1 MNRFR
6 RWLIASASAALM
18 ASAAVLAPAMSPMS
32 MSPMSMSPM
41 SMSPMSIGGLATAS
55 AEGCPDI
62 EVVFARGTN
71 DAPGLGNVGN
81 AFVDAL
87 RGRVGGRSV
96 GAYAVN
102 YPASFDFLAATGGAN
117 DASAHI
123 QHMIDTC
130 PNTRLVLGGYS
141 QGAAVIDVISAV
153 PIPAVGFDN
162 PLPPNVP
169 GHVAAIAV
177 FGNPSAK
184 LGLPL
189 TVSPVWGGRAID
201 LCNAGDPVCQ
211 TDGQD
216 PAAHRAYPGGP
227 TDQAANFVA
236 GLL

>member
-1 MNRFR
+1 M
-6 RWLIASASAALM
+6 
-18 ASAAVLAPAMSPMS
+18 P
-32 MSPMSMSPM
+32 
-41 SMSPMSIGGLATAS
+41 IGDLATAS
-55 AEGCPDI
+55 ADDCPDI

-71 DAPGLGNVGN
+71 DAPGLGNVGG

-87 RGRVGGRSV
+87 RGKVGGRSV

-102 YPASFDFLAATGGAN
+102 YPATFDFLAAAGGAN

-123 QHMIDTC
+123 QYMVNTC

-162 PLPPNVP
+162 PLPPNAP
-169 GHVAAIAV
+169 DHVAAIAV

-189 TVSPVWGGRAID
+189 TMSPVWGGRSID
-201 LCNAGDPVCQ
+201 LCNGGDPICQ
-211 TDGQD
+211 TDGETL
-216 PAAHRAYPGGP
+216 AAHRSYPGGP
-227 TDQAANFVA
+227 TNQAANFSA

>member
-1 MNRFR
+1 VPSNRIR
-6 RWLIASASAALM
+6 RWLIAPASAALA
-18 ASAAVLAPAMSPMS
+18 ASAALLAPTVSPV
-32 MSPMSMSPM
+32 P
-41 SMSPMSIGGLATAS
+41 IGIAS
-55 AEGCPDI
+55 ADDCPDI

-71 DAPGLGNVGN
+71 DSPGLGNVGG

-87 RGRVGGRSV
+87 RGKVGGRSV

-102 YPASFDFLAATGGAN
+102 YPASFDFLAAAGGAN

-123 QHMIDTC
+123 QYMVDNC

-153 PIPAVGFDN
+153 PIPAVGFNN

-169 GHVAAIAV
+169 DHVAAIAV

-201 LCNAGDPVCQ
+201 LCNADDAVCQ
-211 TDGQD
+211 TDGENM
-216 PAAHRAYPGGP
+216 AAHRAYAGGP
-227 TDQAANFVA
+227 TNQAADFVA
-236 GLL
+236 GLV

>member
-1 MNRFR
+1 MPIGD
-6 RWLIASASAALM
+6 LAIASADD
-18 ASAAVLAPAMSPMS
+18 
-32 MSPMSMSPM
+32 
-41 SMSPMSIGGLATAS
+41 
-55 AEGCPDI
+55 CPDI

-71 DAPGLGNVGN
+71 DAPGLGNVGG

-87 RGRVGGRSV
+87 RGKVGGRSV
-96 GAYAVN
+96 GTYAVN
-102 YPASFDFLAATGGAN
+102 YAASFDFLAAAGGAN

-123 QHMIDTC
+123 QYMVNNC
-130 PNTRLVLGGYS
+130 PDTRLVLGGYS

-169 GHVAAIAV
+169 DHVAAIAV

-189 TVSPVWGGRAID
+189 TMSPVWGGRSID
-201 LCNAGDPVCQ
+201 LCNADDPICQ
-211 TDGQD
+211 TDGQNV
-216 PAAHRAYPGGP
+216 AAHRAYPGGP
-227 TDQAANFVA
+227 TNPPANFVA

>member
-1 MNRFR
+1 M
-6 RWLIASASAALM
+6 
-18 ASAAVLAPAMSPMS
+18 P
-32 MSPMSMSPM
+32 
-41 SMSPMSIGGLATAS
+41 IGTAS
-55 AEGCPDI
+55 AEDCPDI

-71 DAPGLGNVGN
+71 DAPGLGNVGD
-81 AFVDAL
+81 AFVGAL
-87 RGRVGGRSV
+87 RGKVGGRSV

-102 YPASFDFLAATGGAN
+102 YPANYDFLAAADGAN

-123 QHMIDTC
+123 QYMVNTC

-153 PIPAVGFDN
+153 PMPVLGFNN
-162 PLPPNVP
+162 PLPPDAP
-169 GHVAAIAV
+169 DHVAAVAA

-201 LCNAGDPVCQ
+201 LCNGGDPICQ
-211 TDGQD
+211 TDGQNL
-216 PAAHRAYPGGP
+216 AAHRAYVGGP
-227 TDQAANFVA
+227 TNQAANFAA